1 MPSKKPYIMVRT
13 SQEVI
18 DRFRELSDE
27 QNRSMA
33 NLAETL
39 ILNYIKE
46 QDALKNKAEQKSK
59 LEQSS
64 ISRTG

>member
-13 SQEVI
+13 TQEVI
-18 DRFRELSDE
+18 EKFKQLSEE

-46 QDALKNKAEQKSK
+46 QETLQSRTEQKSK
-59 LEQSS
+59 LEKSS